1 MASISREKKKAP
13 HDDQNSLATPHKRKR
28 SAALNVIKVA
38 LYMLRLKSSKSK
50 LVQANMVPKVSWKR
64 LLGSMR
70 PMHIQ
75 SNQSPPPTIEAKP
88 GFMLEPKFI
97 PVSQR
102 TEEDIAAA
110 PWSPMAS
117 SDSSFMSQYESPLN
131 QEIHVM
137 EPSEEESWFDDDGG
151 DEMIDAKAEEFIA
164 QFYQQ
169 IRLQNF
175 MNQ

>member
-1 MASISREKKKAP
+1 MGEISGTLMASISRDKKKAP

-28 SAALNVIKVA
+28 SAALNVIKQ
-38 LYMLRLKSSKSK
+38 SK

-75 SNQSPPPTIEAKP
+75 SNQSPPPTIEAN
-88 GFMLEPKFI
+88 L
-97 PVSQR
+97 
-102 TEEDIAAA
+102 EEDIEAA